1 MGFRPSSPGSSGPSG
16 SAGWHACDDVSCAAV
31 SFDRDELIRI
41 LADAARNEPEIL
53 ALWEGGSAA
62 FGRVDHLSDA
72 DLHVVVTAGQ
82 VERAITAIRRPLS
95 DRWGIAR
102 EYRRQTYAGDRQ
114 FFWQLAG
121 VSPFNFVDMVFR
133 ECPEEG
139 VSIDRG
145 RHGSPLVHVDKCGC
159 ITVTSEP
166 ADEQRARLQKSLS
179 HIKEFHWD
187 LKIDLIR
194 KYIRRG
200 NSLHAFGAYQTGLIR
215 PLVELLRI
223 KYCPERSSHHLAH
236 VQWDLPAEI
245 TARLE
250 PLVMVSTLSDLE
262 KSLSIV
268 DEWTRDLLR
277 ELSTSL
283 AAVV

>member
-1 MGFRPSSPGSSGPSG
+1 M
-16 SAGWHACDDVSCAAV
+16 
-31 SFDRDELIRI
+31 SFDRDELIQL
-41 LADAARNEPEIL
+41 LADAARSEPEIL

-62 FGRVDHLSDA
+62 FGRLDQLSDA
-72 DLHVVVTAGQ
+72 DLHVVVTVGQ
-82 VERAITAIRRPLS
+82 VERAITAMRRPLS

-139 VSIDRG
+139 IAIDRG

-159 ITVTSEP
+159 VAVTLEP
-166 ADEQRARLQKSLS
+166 ADEQRARLQKSVS
-179 HIKEFHWD
+179 QIAEFHWE

-194 KYIRRG
+194 KHIRRG
-200 NSLHAFGAYQTGLIR
+200 STLHAFGAYQAVLIR

-223 KYCPERSSHHLAH
+223 RYCPERSSHHLAD
-236 VQWDLPAEI
+236 VQWDLPAEV

-250 PLVMVSTLSDLE
+250 PLVMVSTLGGLE
-262 KSLSIV
+262 KNLPIV
-268 DEWTRDLLR
+268 DEWTRNLLR

-283 AAVV
+283 AARV